1 LKRYLG
7 NIKKTSSLFFCL
19 FFLALLIGNTGCKP
33 LEAITDTYAEIIDG
47 VAPEDE
53 NKEENVGEVTLT
65 ANTFADSVTT
75 YDVTVFNQ
83 LGNRLVRP
91 VEVTCVFTD
100 KATQTVV
107 SSTTGV
113 TVDGRTTC
121 SFVNGSEV
129 FVFYFVVATAEGVSS
144 PPTNVFLGP
153 VSSN

>member
-1 LKRYLG
+1 M
-7 NIKKTSSLFFCL
+7 KKKKIYSLIYCL
-19 FFLALLIGNTGCKP
+19 FFLALLIGNTGCEP
-33 LEAITDTYAEIIDG
+33 LEAITDVYADIVDG

-53 NKEENVGEVTLT
+53 NKEENVGEVALT
-65 ANTFADSVTT
+65 ANTFANTTTT
-75 YDVTVFNQ
+75 YDIAVFNQ

-100 KATQTVV
+100 KATDTVA

-153 VSSN
+153 VSST